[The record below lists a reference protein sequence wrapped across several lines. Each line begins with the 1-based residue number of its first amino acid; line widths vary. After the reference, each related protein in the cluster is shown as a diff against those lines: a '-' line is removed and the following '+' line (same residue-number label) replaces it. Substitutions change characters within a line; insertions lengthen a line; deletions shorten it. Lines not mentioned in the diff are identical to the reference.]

1 MNYIEN
7 LKIDYATL
15 GFEDHDIFTFSI
27 GLQGDGYHIGYG
39 GYALDIYDGKE
50 RVGTQLGCQMI
61 MDLLKTLEVNRWEDL
76 KGTYVRA
83 EFENRNKISR
93 IGHLIKNKWFC
104 INDYFTTNEGK

>member
-1 MNYIEN
+1 MSYIEN

-15 GFEDHDIFTFSI
+15 GFEDHEIFIFSI

-39 GYALDIYDGKE
+39 YALDTYNGKE

-61 MDLLKTLEVNRWEDL
+61 MDLLKTLEINRWEDL

-104 INDYFTTNEGK
+104 VNDYFNGGKQ